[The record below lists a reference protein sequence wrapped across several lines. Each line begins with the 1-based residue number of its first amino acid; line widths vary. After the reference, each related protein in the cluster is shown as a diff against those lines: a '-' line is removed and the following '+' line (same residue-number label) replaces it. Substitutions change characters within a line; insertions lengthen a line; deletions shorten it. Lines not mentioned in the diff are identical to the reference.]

1 MTQPKVLVTG
11 ATGFIAKH
19 CIAELVRRGHP
30 VRGTV
35 RNLVRGPD
43 AVRRA
48 LAQAGADGAGLEFA
62 GADLTREEG
71 WDAAVAG
78 CDYVL
83 HVASP
88 FPMDPPRHAD
98 EVVIPAREGA
108 LRVLQAA
115 TRAAVKRVVL
125 TSSIVAISLGSKPKG
140 HVYTEADWSDP
151 QRRDITAY
159 AVSKTLSERAAW
171 DFVAR
176 TPGAPELTT
185 IAPAFVLGPALDADL
200 STSHEVVRLMARGVY
215 PAAPKVGFP
224 VSDVRDVA
232 ATHAIA
238 VTHPRA
244 AGERFIVAEGLM
256 HLIELGRIVAEV
268 CPDLRAKIPKFELP
282 DFVVRAAAMVDR
294 RLKAV
299 LPDLGHP
306 RLISNAKAREVLGLE
321 FRDPRTAAR
330 AAVES
335 LRALKVI

>member
-1 MTQPKVLVTG
+1 VT
-11 ATGFIAKH
+11 
-19 CIAELVRRGHP
+19 
-30 VRGTV
+30 
-35 RNLVRGPD
+35 
-43 AVRRA
+43 
-48 LAQAGADGAGLEFA
+48 
-62 GADLTREEG
+62 ADLTEDAG
-71 WDAAVAG
+71 WAEAVAG
-78 CDYVL
+78 CAYVL

-98 EVVIPAREGA
+98 EVVVPAREGA
-108 LRVLQAA
+108 LRLLRAA
-115 TRAAVKRVVL
+115 TGAGVGRVVL
-125 TSSIVAISLGSKPKG
+125 TSSIVAISLGNKPKG

-151 QRRDITAY
+151 ERRDITAY
-159 AVSKTLSERAAW
+159 AISKTLAERAAW

-200 STSHEVVRLMARGVY
+200 STSHEVIRLMARGVY
-215 PAAPKVGFP
+215 PAAPRVGFP

-232 ATHAIA
+232 AAHATA
-238 VTHPRA
+238 MTHPRA

-256 HLIELGRIVAEV
+256 HLIQLGGIVADV
-268 CPDLRAKIPKFELP
+268 CPDLRAKVPKFELP

-306 RLISNAKAREVLGLE
+306 RLISNAKAREMLGLE
-321 FRDPRTAAR
+321 PRSAETAAR